1 MIAVSNFGSN
11 CAVIGISG
19 HSVDILSERL
29 VLLVNAAGT
38 KAVAMDRMM
47 RIVASFSIIADL
59 FRDMELSVWM
69 LMTTQEDCIAVNTC
83 I

>member
-1 MIAVSNFGSN
+1 
-11 CAVIGISG
+11 
-19 HSVDILSERL
+19 L